1 MMEHLQFEHPDAS
14 RRAVL
19 PNSRPWRGPVEVG
32 AKVAYF
38 KQKSQLDDEGTAEGY
53 RQGIVIGIDPTPAGS
68 VWLRNGRGRVVQVAR
83 EQLHG
88 VEFEE
93 LWTPS
98 VTDLRLL
105 RSAEDLMAKHA
116 GAHDHRG
123 PAPAALE
130 DRIVLDP
137 AGQPQAIDGQ
147 PLAIVPLPLPPL
159 PEAPETPTAEVP
171 VPAMPRTRRQKQ
183 LADMP
188 GCLRHLPSSNQQQP
202 ADDTAAID
210 VQSGWFLDPEGNQQL

>member
-1 MMEHLQFEHPDAS
+1 M
-14 RRAVL
+14 VL
-19 PNSRPWRGPVEVG
+19 NSKNFGHH
-32 AKVAYF
+32 
-38 KQKSQLDDEGTAEGY
+38 Q
-53 RQGIVIGIDPTPAGS
+53 
-68 VWLRNGRGRVVQVAR
+68 
-83 EQLHG
+83 
-88 VEFEE
+88 
-93 LWTPS
+93 
-98 VTDLRLL
+98 
-105 RSAEDLMAKHA
+105 SAEDLMAKHA